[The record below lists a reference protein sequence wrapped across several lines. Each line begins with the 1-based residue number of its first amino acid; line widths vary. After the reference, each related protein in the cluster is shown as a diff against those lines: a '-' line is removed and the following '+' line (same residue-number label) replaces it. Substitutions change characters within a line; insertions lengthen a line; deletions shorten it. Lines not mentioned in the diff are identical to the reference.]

1 MVQMGIDRFITGF
14 EQQQAKRWG
23 LVTNEV
29 ALTSTGK
36 RSRQALLD
44 AGFNLIRLFAPEHGL
59 GATGAD
65 GARQLDGVDALTNLP
80 IVSLY
85 GDKMAPA
92 PEDLADLDA
101 VLFDIPDV
109 GCRFYTYLWTLT
121 YVMERCA
128 SLQKPLFVLDRP
140 NPLGGD
146 LGRSEGPMLDEN
158 QCSSFI
164 GRWSIPIRHSCTLGE
179 LALYFAASRL
189 PELDVKV
196 IPVKNWNRL
205 TTTASSGWTF
215 IPTSPAI
222 RDLETAL
229 LYPGTGLLEGIFIN
243 EGRGTDRP
251 FTCFGAP
258 WINSEMLANAF
269 TALKL
274 PGVVCQPIR
283 YIPDSSI
290 YQGEICQ
297 GLQFRVTDETHFRP
311 VHMGIELIRLLIRLY
326 PDQVLERRY
335 YTAANPDGTR
345 HLDKLLGIPGAF
357 SKICADQL
365 PELNVEMDWKQTMK
379 AHLLY

>member
-1 MVQMGIDRFITGF
+1 MGIDRFITGF
-14 EQQQAKRWG
+14 EHQQAKRWG

-29 ALTSTGK
+29 ALTSTGI

-59 GATGAD
+59 RATGAD
-65 GARQLDGVDALTNLP
+65 GARQMDGMDALTGLP
-80 IVSLY
+80 VISLY
-85 GDKMAPA
+85 GDKMAPD
-92 PEDLADLDA
+92 PEDLVDLDA

-128 SLQKPLFVLDRP
+128 SLQKPLYVLDRP

-146 LGRSEGPMLDEN
+146 LGRAEGPMLDEN
-158 QCSSFI
+158 HCSSFI
-164 GRWSIPIRHSCTLGE
+164 GRWSIPLRHSCTLGE
-179 LALYFAASRL
+179 LARYFAATRL
-189 PELDVKV
+189 PELNVKV

-205 TTTASSGWTF
+205 TTTTSSGWTF

-251 FTCFGAP
+251 FTCCGAP
-258 WINSEMLANAF
+258 WINGEVLANAF
-269 TALKL
+269 TALNL

-290 YQGEICQ
+290 YQEETCQ
-297 GLQFRVTDETHFRP
+297 GLQFRVTDEIHFRP
-311 VHMGIELIRLLIRLY
+311 VHMGIELIRLLMDLY

-335 YTAANPDGTR
+335 YTAANPDGTG
-345 HLDKLLGIPGAF
+345 HLDKLLGIPEAF
-357 SKICADQL
+357 STITSDQL
-365 PELNVEMDWKQTMK
+365 PPLDVGVEWKQIMA

>member
-1 MVQMGIDRFITGF
+1 MEIDWFITGF
-14 EQQQAKRWG
+14 EHLQAKRWG

-65 GARQLDGVDALTNLP
+65 GARQQDGIDAVTGLP
-80 IVSLY
+80 VSSLY
-85 GDKMAPA
+85 GDKMAPDL
-92 PEDLADLDA
+92 EDLTDLDA

-128 SLQKPLFVLDRP
+128 SLQKPLYVLDRP

-146 LGRSEGPMLDEN
+146 LGRAEGPMLDEN
-158 QCSSFI
+158 HCSSFI
-164 GRWSIPIRHSCTLGE
+164 GRWSIPIRHCCTLGE
-179 LALYFAASRL
+179 LALYFAATRV

-205 TTTASSGWTF
+205 AATGQASWTF

-251 FTCFGAP
+251 FTCCGAP
-258 WINSEMLANAF
+258 WINGELLANAF
-269 TALKL
+269 TALKIS
-274 PGVVCQPIR
+274 GVECETIR
-283 YIPDSSI
+283 YIPDNSI

-297 GLQFRVTDETHFRP
+297 GLQFQVTDEIHFRP

-326 PDQVLERRY
+326 PDRVTERRY

-345 HLDKLLGIPGAF
+345 HLDKLLGIPGALE
-357 SKICADQL
+357 KINSNQL
-365 PELNVEMDWKQTMK
+365 PHLNIEKDWKQIMK